1 MLPARCGLL
10 LKRASC
16 CPSQLKSCQNAAKI
30 HSLIVSSS
38 SGHLPSLINNSKAK
52 NIEKPMIF
60 RMLNTTLPD
69 HFSNKSSDEMT
80 LIGKDEVDY
89 IEFEKFRN
97 NDDALLIDV
106 RNPEELLAN
115 GAIPKAINIP
125 LPDIPKYFFG
135 EDSSFEER
143 FDMPLPKKTDP
154 IIVFCKIGKR
164 SETARQLLSSGS
176 GTTSFSNVANYKGSF
191 DDWIEKN
198 SSK

>member
-1 MLPARCGLL
+1 MLPARFGAL

-16 CPSQLKSCQNAAKI
+16 CPSQIKSYQNAAKI
-30 HSLIVSSS
+30 HTLIASSCT
-38 SGHLPSLINNSKAK
+38 GRLPLFINNSKALK
-52 NIEKPMIF
+52 IEKPILS

-69 HFSNKSSDEMT
+69 YSNNTSSDGT
-80 LIGKDEVDY
+80 ALIGKDEVEY
-89 IEFEKFRN
+89 VEFEKFRN
-97 NDDALLIDV
+97 NDGALLIDV

-164 SETARQLLSSGS
+164 SETARQLLSTGS
-176 GTTSFSNVANYKGSF
+176 GNISYTNVANYKGSF
-191 DDWIEKN
+191 DDWTEKN
-198 SSK
+198 GSK

>member
-1 MLPARCGLL
+1 MLPSRCGVL
-10 LKRASC
+10 LKRASG
-16 CPSQLKSCQNAAKI
+16 CPGQIKSYQNAAKI
-30 HSLIVSSS
+30 RTLIVSSS
-38 SGHLPSLINNSKAK
+38 TRPLSSTINNSKAK
-52 NIEKPMIF
+52 NTEKPIIF
-60 RMLNTTLPD
+60 RKLNTTPPD
-69 HFSNKSSDEMT
+69 YCRNQSNDEMAV
-80 LIGKDEVDY
+80 IGKDEVDY

-97 NDDALLIDV
+97 NDGALLIDV

-143 FDMPLPKKTDP
+143 FDMPLPKQADP

-164 SETARQLLSSGS
+164 SETARQLLSTGS
-176 GTTSFSNVANYKGSF
+176 GNTSYTNVANYKGSF

-198 SSK
+198 GSK